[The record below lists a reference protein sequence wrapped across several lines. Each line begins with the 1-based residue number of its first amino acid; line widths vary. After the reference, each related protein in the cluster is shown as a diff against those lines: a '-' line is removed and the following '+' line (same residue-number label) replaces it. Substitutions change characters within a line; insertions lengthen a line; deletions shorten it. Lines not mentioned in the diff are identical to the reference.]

1 MDRPSDTMNPADDSF
16 THALALIPEGYSEGA
31 FENRR
36 WGATVKRSPDGKRI
50 WLYAEDLAGTDIV
63 SFNFCL
69 LAESGS
75 TLKPCEMSSAKV
87 IAFVLGYR
95 PDSQDQPILPAKRS
109 ASL

>member
-1 MDRPSDTMNPADDSF
+1 MYPADDSF

-31 FENRR
+31 FDNRR

-63 SFNFCL
+63 SFNFYL